1 MSISRP
7 IGIFD
12 SGLGGL
18 TVVKRVLEKLPHESV
33 VYVADQSHVPYG
45 ERAPDEI
52 RSFALGITD
61 FLIGRGAKLVIMACN
76 MSSATALDAAHEM
89 FPVPVIGV
97 IEAGVRAALRSASGR
112 PIGVLATKGTV
123 STRAYSKTLMRL
135 MPEAEVIEQ
144 ACPRFVPLIE
154 AGKWDSDEAREAVQE
169 YITPLIR
176 ANCDSLILGCTHY
189 PFLIRFIRLEAG
201 PSVTIIDP
209 AEETAVEAA
218 NILFD
223 ASASGGLDPPARLR
237 RVHAYFTSGDPQQFA
252 ELGSPL
258 LGSRITGVRKITWG
272 MDLKETKWQEK
283 TAGQTTKSA
292 L

>member
-18 TVVKRVLEKLPHESV
+18 TVVKRVIEKLPHESV

-61 FLIGRGAKLVIMACN
+61 FLIGQDAKLVIMACN

-97 IEAGVRAALRSASGR
+97 IEAGVRAALRGASGR

-123 STRAYSKTLMRL
+123 STRAYSRTIMRL

-154 AGKWDSDEAREAVQE
+154 AGKWDSDEAREAVRE
-169 YITPLIR
+169 YVTPLME

-189 PFLIRFIRLEAG
+189 PFLSRFIRQEAG
-201 PSVTIIDP
+201 PGVTIIDP

-223 ASASGGLDPPARLR
+223 ASASGGLNPSEVEP
-237 RVHAYFTSGDPQQFA
+237 VHAYFTSGDPEQLA

-258 LGSRITGVRKITWG
+258 LGGRIIGVRKITWG

-283 TAGQTTKSA
+283 TVGQTTKSA